1 MWLKL
6 RDGFLN
12 LSLVAAV
19 DFGVGDDNGQA
30 QATVE
35 LIGGYGT
42 TLYYSGDSVQ
52 ALRDALSNLAVG
64 GDEPVVVS
72 R

>member
-6 RDGFLN
+6 ESGYLN
-12 LSLVAAV
+12 LDVVAAV
-19 DFGVGDDNGQA
+19 DFGVGDDGQT

-42 TLYYSGDSVQ
+42 TLYYSGDSAR
-52 ALRDALSNLAVG
+52 ALRDALANLAVA
-64 GDEPVVVS
+64 GDDPVVVG